1 MEGYGGGGGKGK
13 VVSTDLAVEGARVG
27 NIFLDLVRIHWGL
40 GLVGVLG
47 RRGWE
52 VLTTEALGDLCY
64 SVMVSRTRNPIC
76 E

>member
-1 MEGYGGGGGKGK
+1 MEGGGGGKGK
-13 VVSTDLAVEGARVG
+13 VVCTDLAVEGARVG
-27 NIFLDLVRIHWGL
+27 NIFLDLVRIHWV

-52 VLTTEALGDLCY
+52 VLTPEPLSDLCY

-76 E
+76 K